1 MLEVMSSS
9 DKSRLTRGTGLKVV
23 RVRVDNVQYR
33 DISTLI
39 EL

>member
-23 RVRVDNVQYR
+23 RVDNVQYR